1 MYSVNFGW
9 WGWGDFSPKA
19 TPPRK
24 KSIVFL
30 TQKYYVFDPKTL
42 CFWVLKTIFC
52 ELKMLDFANVFI
64 INVLPNLSRFAFF
77 RPKDQL
83 LTAEPFWRVKSS

>member
-9 WGWGDFSPKA
+9 WGWVDFSPKA

-42 CFWVLKTIFC
+42 CFWVLKTIF
-52 ELKMLDFANVFI
+52 L
-64 INVLPNLSRFAFF
+64 
-77 RPKDQL
+77 
-83 LTAEPFWRVKSS
+83 